1 LNESDD
7 LKEDIEVLHNNFIST
22 IKFENSQN
30 VATENSTNHK
40 TLVDLIKNLKEE
52 EPVLKFSEPTFD

>member
-1 LNESDD
+1 MNESDEN
-7 LKEDIEVLHNNFIST
+7 KEDIEVLHNNFIST

-40 TLVDLIKNLKEE
+40 TLVDLI
-52 EPVLKFSEPTFD
+52 